1 MHQLFQLLSALFY
14 PYYCSGCGEEVQDGG
29 VLCEICRQEVWNPR
43 SMHPE
48 SLEVPFLDG
57 VYFLYNYEGGIQKAL
72 QLAKFQKREDL
83 LPRLAKTWAD
93 GIREAK
99 LFQWDIP
106 EGVELSLVTIP
117 TDAERKKARG
127 YDIPEE
133 IFRPWGKAIGLTWD
147 PLLVRTRS
155 TLPQFNLDKVQRKD
169 NVKNCFALSRNENLP
184 DIVFLAD
191 DIFTTGATLA
201 EAARVLK
208 KSGIR
213 YVYGLALASGVD
225 V

>member
-1 MHQLFQLLSALFY
+1 MHQLFQLLSELFY
-14 PYYCSGCGEEVQDGG
+14 PHYCPGCGAEVQDEGL
-29 VLCEICRQEVWNPR
+29 LCEICRQEVWNPR

-48 SLEVPFLDG
+48 SLEAPFLDG
-57 VYFLYNYEGGIQKAL
+57 VYVLYNYEGGIQKAL
-72 QLAKFQKREDL
+72 QLVKFQKREDL
-83 LPRLAKTWAD
+83 LPRLAKTWAE
-93 GIREAK
+93 GIHEAA

-106 EGVELSLVTIP
+106 EGVKIALVTIP
-117 TDAERKKARG
+117 TDAMRKKERG

-133 IFRPWGKAIGLTWD
+133 IFRPWGKARGLVWE

-155 TLPQFNLDKVQRKD
+155 TLPQFNLDRTQRRE
-169 NVKNCFALSRNENLP
+169 NVKNCFALKKNANLP

-208 KSGIR
+208 KAGVC
-213 YVYGLALASGVD
+213 YVYGLALASGMD